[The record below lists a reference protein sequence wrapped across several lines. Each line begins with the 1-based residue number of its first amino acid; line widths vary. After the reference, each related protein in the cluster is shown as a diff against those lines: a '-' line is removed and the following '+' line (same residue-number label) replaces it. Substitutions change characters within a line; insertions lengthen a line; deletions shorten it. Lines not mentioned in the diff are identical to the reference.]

1 MLFPTN
7 NESMSNECHKVRK
20 YMYIHV
26 LLIDNLFYNNIYMAK
41 KYFKQMLLPI
51 RKILQVTIDYYS
63 LLQYTQFFPQYHIF
77 SIVSFRYSIIVFP
90 QYHGCFPIKSVFSI
104 VPQFSTVN
112 KSSKAIY
119 LFKDFNCFG
128 ILQQMF
134 ALYIKFSKFWVI
146 YLVFSL

>member
-63 LLQYTQFFPQYHIF
+63 LLQFTLVH
-77 SIVSFRYSIIVFP
+77 IVFP
-90 QYHGCFPIKSVFSI
+90 IVPYFFHSEFPVQYHSFSI